1 MTAVIGQCFEKG
13 SAIAF
18 VQYTWYVAL
27 FFNSSSRNFNLNNIL
42 YIKIVLLF
50 FKFWQ
55 LDYTHVFLLGETDT
69 FCFFSFLF
77 VCFFCRKTDYSCV
90 TRM

>member
-55 LDYTHVFLLGETDT
+55 LD
-69 FCFFSFLF
+69 
-77 VCFFCRKTDYSCV
+77 
-90 TRM
+90 